1 MLAAPLPRRSQ
12 KRQRRRNSA
21 IDRGRRAVIRSPSVH
36 TGETALRHIALHWVR
51 NSSALL
57 SFFPSNDVT
66 AKGVPWYIG
75 THDRGKRLGRGGT
88 DSDRCPDGKAPA
100 QSVEGRRRTERHEP
114 GRSAGG
120 HCAPCVRR

>member
-1 MLAAPLPRRSQ
+1 MLAARLPGRSR

-21 IDRGRRAVIRSPSVH
+21 IDRGRRAAIRSPIVH

-66 AKGVPWYIG
+66 GRNVPWYIG
-75 THDRGKRLGRGGT
+75 THARAKGLGRGGT
-88 DSDRCPDGKAPA
+88 DSDRGPNGKAAA

-114 GRSAGG
+114 GRSAGRD
-120 HCAPCVRR
+120 CAPCV

>member
-1 MLAAPLPRRSQ
+1 MLAAQLPGRSQ

-21 IDRGRRAVIRSPSVH
+21 IDRGRRAVIRSPIVH

-66 AKGVPWYIG
+66 ASHVPWYLG
-75 THDRGKRLGRGGT
+75 TYDRGKRRGRGGT
-88 DSDRCPDGKAPA
+88 DSDWGPDGKAAA

-114 GRSAGG
+114 GRSAGRD
-120 HCAPCVRR
+120 CAPCVRR